1 MRSPAPRTPYR
12 RIGIGAAREI
22 VGRGEVLVLDVR
34 DAASYQ
40 RGHIGGARHVS
51 QETVQEFLTR
61 TPRTMAV
68 LIYGNDRSGTSQA
81 YAQIFSDCGF
91 QDVYSLDGGYD
102 AWNGTPEQAGAVPLS
117 ENLCRWLEAHRFPP
131 HDIHAVTGNRTTP
144 LMKAARTRNA
154 AIAAELLRAGAR
166 KEARN
171 ADGNNALWLACVGEN
186 LDIVAMLINA
196 GIDIN
201 NRNDNGA
208 TCLMYAASTGK
219 AAVLE
224 MLLVAG
230 ADPSHATLDGFT
242 ALDMASTADC
252 QRLLREAVRA
262 A

>member
-1 MRSPAPRTPYR
+1 MRPQAPRTQYR
-12 RIGIGAAREI
+12 RIGVTAAREI
-22 VGRGEVLVLDVR
+22 LGRGEVMVLDVR
-34 DAASYQ
+34 DTASYQ
-40 RGHIGGARHVS
+40 RGRIDGARHVS
-51 QETVQEFLTR
+51 QDTVQEFLTR
-61 TPRTMAV
+61 TPRATAV
-68 LIYGNDRSGTSQA
+68 LIYCYHGNASRM

-91 QDVYSLDGGYD
+91 QEVYSLDGGYD
-102 AWNGTPEQAGAVPLS
+102 SWNGTPEHAASPLS
-117 ENLCRWLEAHRFPP
+117 ENLRRWLEAQKFPP
-131 HDIHAVTGNRTTP
+131 HDIHAVAGNKTTP
-144 LMKAARTRNA
+144 LMKAARTGNA

-166 KEARN
+166 IETRN

-186 LDIVAMLINA
+186 LDAVAMLINA

-230 ADPSHATLDGFT
+230 ADPAHTTLDGFT

-252 QRLLREAVRA
+252 LRLLRAAVCA